1 MRNPIF
7 MIVLIMLSIAT
18 QAQDVEEVVVTGM
31 RSSDM
36 SLPGVIYKRTGD
48 FLLLEVN
55 ISNDTRD
62 AAERKKEIY
71 TTLKNAIANAKKDS
85 SIELSLVE
93 EGFVIPLTLENYE
106 IELRDGSRQ
115 DTSEANIRVK
125 TKISV
130 QENDPTKLLDKL
142 KKFTSSVPVNGRT
155 EFSAVGSVDVSVVNP
170 NQYRQQILDLIAKDI
185 KNVTGMLGEDYKVV
199 IDGIDKPVE
208 WIRSGPLQLSLY
220 VPYSYK
226 VIPKNINSI
235 HLKELE

>member
-1 MRNPIF
+1 MRKIIL
-7 MIVLIMLSIAT
+7 MITLTILSLAT
-18 QAQDVEEVVVTGM
+18 LAESVEEVVVTGI

-62 AAERKKEIY
+62 EEQRKKEIY
-71 TTLKNAIANAKKDS
+71 ATLKNAIANAKKDS

-93 EGFVIPLTLENYE
+93 EGFVIPLTLENYQ

-125 TKISV
+125 TKISD

-142 KKFTSSVPVNGRT
+142 KQFTSTVPVNGRT
-155 EFSAVGSVDVSVVNP
+155 EFTAVGSVDVSVVNP

-185 KNVTGMLGEDYKVV
+185 KSVTGMLGDDYKVV
-199 IDGIDKPVE
+199 IEGIDKPVE
-208 WIRSGPLQLSLY
+208 WVRSGPLQLSLY

-235 HLKELE
+235 LIQSLE